1 MIGSIT
7 GTSREVRAARPGSA
21 ADPGRWSGLAP
32 EQRDR
37 LQHLLVDALG
47 LAAAGA
53 ANDDARS
60 VLAGLAAVSP
70 GESRVPWTRL
80 RLAAPQAAT
89 ALSTLIHAWDFD
101 DTHDEAVVHTAA
113 VVVPAAVAAMA
124 TSPAPGERF
133 LDGLATGV
141 QLFSRLAR
149 LVGPRP
155 GVIRTA
161 GLGALAAAATAATVW
176 GLDEADTENAV
187 ALCLGAALAPATRQ
201 AVVDGSVAK
210 RLQPGLATAH
220 GVTAAS
226 LARSGVIGPAGWL
239 GGTYGVLPGSE
250 LRLADLLTG
259 PAELDAVALKPYPA
273 CRYTHAALA
282 AGEQLYARHPGPE
295 ALHRMVAH
303 LPAGAAYELVARPW
317 RDRGSPL
324 VDAQFSLPW
333 QLAAL
338 WVTGRYD
345 LTTLRGDLGRA
356 DIAAAAARI
365 EVRQDLPESTVMA
378 GARLELETPD
388 GRHDTAEARMP
399 GTGDARPGRDAV
411 DRKLLGCLDVAGAA
425 DPRAVADGLWQLA
438 AELPS
443 LDASGVGAALR
454 RRTAV
459 P

>member
-1 MIGSIT
+1 MIGSVT
-7 GTSREVRAARPGSA
+7 STSRELPAV
-21 ADPGRWSGLAP
+21 WSGLSP
-32 EQRDR
+32 EHRD
-37 LQHLLVDALG
+37 HLLHLLIDALG

-70 GESRVPWTRL
+70 GEVAVPWTGL
-80 RLAAPQAAT
+80 RLAAPQAAA

-101 DTHDEAVVHTAA
+101 DTHDEAVVHTAT
-113 VVVPAAVAAMA
+113 VVVPAALAALA
-124 TSPAPGERF
+124 TAPAPGERF

-149 LVGPRP
+149 LVGPRN

-176 GLDEADTENAV
+176 GLDEAGTENAV
-187 ALCLGAALAPATRQ
+187 ALCLGAALAPSSRQ

-210 RLQPGLATAH
+210 RLQPGLAAAH
-220 GVTAAS
+220 GLTAAS
-226 LARSGVIGPAGWL
+226 LARAGVVGPAGWL
-239 GGTYGVLPGSE
+239 GGAYGVLPGSD
-250 LRLADLLTG
+250 LRLADLLAG
-259 PAELDAVALKPYPA
+259 PVELDAVALKPYPA

-282 AGEQLYARHPGPE
+282 AGEQLHARHPGPDG
-295 ALHRMVAH
+295 LHRMVAH

-317 RDRGSPL
+317 QDRGAPL

-356 DIAAAAARI
+356 DIAALAARI

-378 GARLELETPD
+378 GARLELETSD
-388 GRHDTAEARMP
+388 GRRDTAEAPMP

-411 DRKLLGCLDVAGAA
+411 DHKLLGCLQAAGLP
-425 DPRAVADGLWQLA
+425 DPRGTADGLWQLST
-438 AELPS
+438 ELPG
-443 LDASGVGAALR
+443 LGAARAYDALR
-454 RRTAV
+454 DRTAV